1 MISVNAPYWKSGQP
15 MLETIRKLYTVER
28 KRMQG
33 YFEIYIDI
41 DIKFWVVLFDSKETI
56 GILQGDNRKVRIFL
70 KYLPT
75 KS

>member
-1 MISVNAPYWKSGQP
+1 
-15 MLETIRKLYTVER
+15 MLETIRKLFTVER

-41 DIKFWVVLFDSKETI
+41 NIKCWVVLFDSKETI
-56 GILQGDNRKVRIFL
+56 GILQGDNRKIRIFL